1 MRKLNKDQIA
11 EIVKLYSTGK
21 TTVEIAKMF
30 NVSQPNITY
39 WTNPASRQKRI
50 DHAAKTWMNKT
61 PEEKKLSSRK
71 KKDYLRNYM
80 RKRYQTDET
89 FRKKQIE
96 RQHIQQAKSKVGVP
110 LQTSEKEPMIVEKNP
125 SVKTL
130 VGEVSGDRV

>member
-1 MRKLNKDQIA
+1 MRKLNKNQID

-39 WTNPASRQKRI
+39 WTNPVSRQKRI

-61 PEEKKLSSRK
+61 PEEKKAASRK

-80 RKRYQTDET
+80 RKRYQTDEV

-96 RQHIQQAKSKVGVP
+96 RQHIQQAKSKVEVSKI
-110 LQTSEKEPMIVEKNP
+110 QISEESPQIVEKIQNER
-125 SVKTL
+125 L